1 MSLHPCPR
9 PIEPLNHLRS
19 GHVAATAHGL
29 AREPRVA
36 LPILLVNPGKLR
48 KLAGRFYALCQSHEP
63 QYNSSIMTWV
73 RNFMHRATG
82 RPGPAPPEHSFE
94 DKLRQIRGDGTHV
107 YFIRDTVTGEIK
119 IGQSRDVER
128 RFKGIETGNTHI
140 ELMGFVFASAWLESV
155 LHEELHADRTKGE
168 WFAPTPHV
176 LATIDRVMRE
186 PRFKGPLTSQE
197 SPIADFVRRARG
209 K

>member
-1 MSLHPCPR
+1 
-9 PIEPLNHLRS
+9 
-19 GHVAATAHGL
+19 L

-82 RPGPAPPEHSFE
+82 QPGPAPPVRSLD
-94 DKLRQIRGDGTHV
+94 DKLRTVNYDPDMHV
-107 YFIRDTVTGEIK
+107 YFIRDTTSGSIK
-119 IGQSRDVER
+119 IGHSTNANKRLKAIEVTNLNVELV
-128 RFKGIETGNTHI
+128 GYVN
-140 ELMGFVFASAWLESV
+140 ANAWLESI
-155 LHEELHADRTKGE
+155 LHEELSADRIRGE

-176 LATIDRVMRE
+176 VATIIHIMNE
-186 PRFKGPLTSQE
+186 PRFQNPSARQE
-197 SPIADFVRRARG
+197 SSIADFMRRARG